1 MSTSSRSMR
10 GRFILNKYLHWEEGV
25 MYRLNHVNTIR
36 GLRRIFAIS
45 SRLGD
50 GVAWYTL
57 AFLLAVFGGASA
69 WIPMSVMLMS
79 AGVGLAIYASIK
91 HFTARPRP
99 QMAHDGLVLSV
110 TPLDKYSFPSG
121 HTLHAVNFAIQIT
134 AFAPALA
141 WIVIPFAVL
150 VALSRMVLGLHYLS
164 DVLVGA
170 AIGAAL
176 AATSLWIVSTLTN

>member
-1 MSTSSRSMR
+1 MSTSSRSIR

-25 MYRLNHVNTIR
+25 MYRLNHVNAIR

-57 AFLLAVFGGASA
+57 AALLALFGGGSA
-69 WIPMSVMLMS
+69 WLPMSVMMMS
-79 AGVGLAIYASIK
+79 AGVGLAIYATIK
-91 HFTARPRP
+91 RFTARPRP
-99 QMAHDGLVLSV
+99 QVAHDGLVLSV

-121 HTLHAVNFAIQIT
+121 HTLHAVNFAIQMT
-134 AFAPALA
+134 VFAPVLA
-141 WIVIPFAVL
+141 WVVVPFAVL

-170 AIGAAL
+170 VIGAVL
-176 AATSLWIVSTLTN
+176 AAVSLWLVSAIA

>member
-1 MSTSSRSMR
+1 MSTFIRSFR
-10 GRFILNKYLHWEEGV
+10 RLSLLSKYLHWEEGV
-25 MYRLNHVNTIR
+25 MYRLNHVNAIR
-36 GLRRIFAIS
+36 GLRRIFAVS
-45 SRLGD
+45 SRLGN

-57 AFLLAVFGGASA
+57 AILLAVFGGSSA
-69 WIPMSVMLMS
+69 WLPMSVMMMS
-79 AGVGLAIYASIK
+79 AGLGLAIYATIK

-99 QMAHDGLVLSV
+99 QVVHDGLVLSV

-141 WIVIPFAVL
+141 WLVIPFAL
-150 VALSRMVLGLHYLS
+150 MVALSRMVLGLHYLS

-170 AIGAAL
+170 AIGALL
-176 AATSLWIVSTLTN
+176 AVSSLWLVSALV